1 MNMKI
6 KADKTTRSA
15 ARRRIDSSSRGQV
28 ATQLQ
33 EAIDLSPRQLA
44 QAERVSGLIDPVQR
58 QGPEEE
64 ELLQGRFDLA
74 QRQGLEDEELL
85 QGRFD
90 TAQRLEDDEELLQ
103 GRFDPAQRQGPEE
116 EEPLQG
122 KAARGA
128 SQAQSG
134 AGASLAENSGGL
146 PSRLLAGVE
155 NLSGMDLSDVRVHPN
170 SVKPAQLN
178 ALAYAQGNDIHL
190 GSGQDKHLPHEA
202 WHVVQQRQG
211 RVRPTMDM
219 SGVQVNDDPGLE
231 HEADVM
237 GEKAMNQSDAVSSKE
252 S

>member
-64 ELLQGRFDLA
+64 ELLQGRFD
-74 QRQGLEDEELL
+74 
-85 QGRFD
+85 
-90 TAQRLEDDEELLQ
+90 
-103 GRFDPAQRQGPEE
+103 PAQRQGPEE

-122 KAARGA
+122 KGARGA

-155 NLSGMDLSDVRVHPN
+155 NLSGMDLSDVRVHAN
-170 SVKPAQLN
+170 SVKPAELN

>member
-58 QGPEEE
+58 QVPEEE
-64 ELLQGRFDLA
+64 ELLQGRFDPV
-74 QRQGLEDEELL
+74 QRQVPEE
-85 QGRFD
+85 
-90 TAQRLEDDEELLQ
+90 EEPLQ
-103 GRFDPAQRQGPEE
+103 GRFDPAQRQVPEE
-116 EEPLQG
+116 EEELLQS
-122 KAARGA
+122 KAARSALREPSGPGV
-128 SQAQSG
+128 SQA
-134 AGASLAENSGGL
+134 ENPGGL
-146 PSRLLAGVE
+146 PSHLLAGME
-155 NLSGMDLSDVRVHPN
+155 NLSGMDLSDVRVHAN
-170 SVKPAQLN
+170 SPKPAQID

-190 GSGQDKHLPHEA
+190 GSGQEKHLPHEA

-237 GEKAMNQSDAVSSKE
+237 GEKAMNRSDAVSSKE